1 MKKNM
6 GNTDRTIR
14 FMVAAVIAIL
24 YFTEI
29 ITGTLGIVL
38 LVVAGVFLLTS
49 FVSFCPLYAPF
60 GISTCPTKSSGNQS
74 R

>member
-6 GNTDRTIR
+6 GTADRIIR
-14 FMVAAVIAIL
+14 IIIAAIVGML
-24 YFTEI
+24 YYNGT

-38 LVVAGVFLLTS
+38 LLLSGVFVLTS
-49 FVSFCPLYAPF
+49 LVGFCPLYATV
-60 GISTCPTKSSGNQS
+60 GMSTCPHKKTYD